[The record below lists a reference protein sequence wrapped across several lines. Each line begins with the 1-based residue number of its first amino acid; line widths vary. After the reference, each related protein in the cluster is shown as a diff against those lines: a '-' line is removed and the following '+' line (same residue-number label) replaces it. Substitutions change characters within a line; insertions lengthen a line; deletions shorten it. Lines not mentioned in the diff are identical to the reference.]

1 MPQSLA
7 KIHLHLV
14 FSTKNRERILAD
26 EDRTDL
32 HAYMGGILKG
42 LGCMPIEINS
52 EPDHVHVLFML
63 GRSVAVSEVVGGLK
77 KSATDWLRA
86 RSPRYE
92 GFHWQSGYGVFS
104 VSRSAVETVRKYI
117 RNQRE
122 HHRGKSFMDEY
133 RTMLE
138 KHEIE
143 YDERYVWE

>member
-7 KIHLHLV
+7 KVYLHLV
-14 FSTKNRERILAD
+14 FSTKNRERVLAD
-26 EDRTDL
+26 EDRADL
-32 HAYMGGILKG
+32 HAYMGGTLKG
-42 LGCMPIEINS
+42 MDCMPIEINS

-63 GRSVAVSEVVGGLK
+63 GRTAGISEVVGGMK

-86 RSPRYE
+86 RSPRYA

-104 VSRSAVETVRKYI
+104 VSQSAVETVRTYI
-117 RNQRE
+117 RNQRQ
-122 HHRGKSFMDEY
+122 HHRSKSFMDEY
-133 RTMLE
+133 RAMLE

>member
-7 KIHLHLV
+7 KLYVHLV
-14 FSTKNRERILAD
+14 FSTKNRERVLAD
-26 EDRTDL
+26 EDRPDL
-32 HAYMGGILKG
+32 HAYIGGIING
-42 LGCMPIEINS
+42 MGCIPLEINT
-52 EPDHVHVLFML
+52 EPDHAHVLFIL
-63 GRSVAVSEVVGGLK
+63 GRSVAVSEVVGGIK

-86 RSPRYE
+86 RAPQYA

-104 VSRSAVETVRKYI
+104 VSRSAVDTVRKYI